1 MGEKLAGAGWSF
13 LAMEPRKKIGYE
25 SNLELCDYTFSL
37 PVTLL
42 AFLGRHAVYI
52 VIS

>member
-1 MGEKLAGAGWSF
+1 MGGWGF

-25 SNLELCDYTFSL
+25 SNLGLCDCTLRL

-42 AFLGRHAVYI
+42 AYLGRHAVYI
-52 VIS
+52 VIR

>member
-1 MGEKLAGAGWSF
+1 MGGWGF

>member
-1 MGEKLAGAGWSF
+1 MAGWGF
-13 LAMEPRKKIGYE
+13 RAMEPRKKIGYE
-25 SNLELCDYTFSL
+25 SNLGLCDYTFRL